1 MDWKNEAI
9 EKLCNFE
16 AMKSAVENLQQE
28 ILRLELEHTAIKA
41 ADPGQVSRSAGGR
54 SEDRL
59 LTNIVKRQELNNR
72 LAQAKNWVEQ
82 VTRALSALT
91 YEERLIMDKC
101 YIKPEKCAV
110 DNLCYDLQIEKSS
123 VYRKRDKA
131 LLMFTTALYGIT

>member
-9 EKLCNFE
+9 EKLCNYE
-16 AMKSAVENLQQE
+16 AMKCAVENLQQE

-91 YEERLIMDKC
+91 YEEQLIMDKC

>member
-9 EKLCNFE
+9 EKLCNYE

-28 ILRLELEHTAIKA
+28 ILRLELEATAIKA

-82 VTRALSALT
+82 VTRALAALT
-91 YEERLIMDKC
+91 YEERLIMDRC